1 MKVTLTLQHL
11 LGIMSIIIIP
21 LIIWG
26 ISVETRFANSIYR
39 IEQNEKKNTAIEKKI
54 DKISEDTQTILIQ
67 IERLK
72 VKQ

>member
-1 MKVTLTLQHL
+1 MKTNINLSHVLAL
-11 LGIMSIIIIP
+11 MSVIIIP

-54 DKISEDTQTILIQ
+54 DKIADNTQNILIE

-72 VKQ
+72 IKQ

>member
-1 MKVTLTLQHL
+1 MKITLTLQHL

-26 ISVETRFANSIYR
+26 ISVETRFSNSIYR

-54 DKISEDTQTILIQ
+54 DKISENTQSILIQ

-72 VKQ
+72 VK

>member
-1 MKVTLTLQHL
+1 MKITLTLQHL

-54 DKISEDTQTILIQ
+54 DKISENTQTILIQ